1 MSWLVLIVARA
12 SHEFG
17 CQFDGP
23 TFSKKREA
31 PECDPEAPVA
41 LVSAAKHQLYDESVL
56 VSTPRKLSVTLR
68 SSFQTRKGTPDSNIS
83 ILYIYI
89 YIYIYIYLHLPIS
102 IYIYLYLS
110 ICLSVYLSIYLSVY
124 LSLLSIYP
132 SIHLS
137 IYPSMEGSQK
147 ILSLPALPTGI
158 RKQDRLTKIVEN
170 VAT

>member
-83 ILYIYI
+83 ILYIYL
-89 YIYIYIYLHLPIS
+89 YIYIS

-110 ICLSVYLSIYLSVY
+110 ISIYICLSICLSVYLSIFPSY
-124 LSLLSIYP
+124 LSIYPSIHP

-137 IYPSMEGSQK
+137 IYPSIYLWK
-147 ILSLPALPTGI
+147 AVKKYLACRHCPPASESRT
-158 RKQDRLTKIVEN
+158 V
-170 VAT
+170 